1 MKRKD
6 YSDFDVVSFLEDNDI
21 YHRFSGKNVGKDYV
35 GFRCPWCEGDGEHG
49 GVSLI
54 HKGFSCWQC
63 GMSASPPKLIK
74 QILNCSWSKAYNILE
89 QYSSRE
95 AALSSWAQARP
106 KIRGL
111 SLRPVQLP
119 ALTGPLCGPGGH
131 YLSSRGFDPRVI
143 ESKYGVKESGPL
155 GSYKFR
161 LIIPIYFNKELVSFT
176 SRDYTGKREPAYM
189 EQSVDEAIIP
199 VKDSLYNF
207 DSVKDELL
215 IVEGPADVWRMGDGA
230 VALYGIKCT
239 EKQQE
244 ILFRWWMHTW
254 IQRLRKQR
262 GRLRKKKVVL
272 LLDPKTRKPADKLYF
287 TLTSFIRDIKIVE
300 LYGRDPAEL
309 TQQEAMNLKKELFS

>member
-6 YSDFDVVSFLEDNDI
+6 YSDFNVVSFLEDNDI
-21 YHRFSGKNVGKDYV
+21 YHRFEGKNVGKDYV

-74 QILNCSWSKAYNILE
+74 QTLNCSWSKAYGILR
-89 QYSSRE
+89 QYSSGE
-95 AALSSWAQARP
+95 ALSSWAQTQP
-106 KIRGL
+106 KVRGL

-143 ESKYGVKESGPL
+143 EAKYGVKESGPL
-155 GSYKFR
+155 GNYKFR

-189 EQSVDEAIIP
+189 EQPVDEAIIP

-239 EKQQE
+239 EKQQA
-244 ILFRWWMHTW
+244 ILFIWWMHS
-254 IQRLRKQR
+254 LRIR
-262 GRLRKKKVVL
+262 RVKKVVI
-272 LLDPKTRKPADKLYF
+272 LLDPKTRRPADKLYF

-300 LYGRDPAEL
+300 LQDRDPAEL